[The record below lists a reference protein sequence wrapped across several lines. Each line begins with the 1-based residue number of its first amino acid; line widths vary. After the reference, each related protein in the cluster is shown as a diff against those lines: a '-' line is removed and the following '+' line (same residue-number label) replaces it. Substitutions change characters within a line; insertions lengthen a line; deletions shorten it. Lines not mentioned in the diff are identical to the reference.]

1 MQHIERLPFNVKLT
15 VPSRVNRPD
24 GSNRVDT
31 ELHRQMIRV
40 VQRRF
45 ATWFGGCT
53 GYVGQGN
60 WFNAHN
66 DLVSEGVWVVEAY
79 HDLNGVREKVRKLA
93 KYVARQMNQEC
104 VAVVFDGVM
113 ELVYNGKYNVPVP
126 REDEAEYAL
135 P

>member
-1 MQHIERLPFNVKLT
+1 MPFNVKIT
-15 VPSRVNRPD
+15 VPSRVNFANGRQ
-24 GSNRVDT
+24 SVDH
-31 ELHRQMIRV
+31 ELQRQMYHV
-40 VQRRF
+40 VQHRF

-53 GYVGQGN
+53 AYRANGA
-60 WFNAHN
+60 WFNQHN
-66 DLVSEGVWVVEAY
+66 DLVTEEVLVVEAY
-79 HDLNGVREKVRKLA
+79 HDLSGGVREKVRKLA